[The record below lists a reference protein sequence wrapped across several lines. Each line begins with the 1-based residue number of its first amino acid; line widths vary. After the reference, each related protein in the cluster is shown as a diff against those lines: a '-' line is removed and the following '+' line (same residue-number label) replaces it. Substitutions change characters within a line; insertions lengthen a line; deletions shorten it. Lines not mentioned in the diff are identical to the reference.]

1 MSDPKFKAA
10 QEVYDLGHFEV
21 AIKYA
26 KEALKSDKKNWQI
39 MNLIGTAFANLGEY
53 DECIRYCKKAIR
65 ISKRNAV
72 LIANL
77 GAALQETGNHKAAR
91 EYLEEAVSLDPENH
105 KYRTNLALISF
116 LLGDLATFKDN
127 YPSRPSVMDAAVT
140 IPNIAPRYSADVNLN
155 GKNLLIFQ
163 EQGIGDEIF
172 FLRLLPEFLKKN
184 SAGATVVCDQRLI
197 GLLSRT
203 FDDVSFISNVNDLES
218 KSNIDFE
225 MPMGDLLLYLDERIP
240 KGGLLTLEP
249 DQSRG
254 LAWKKRIQPLK
265 DIGVTI
271 GISWKGGGNVRFR
284 RKRSIELQDII
295 QNLPKDAQLVN
306 LQYDYTPEELLKAQN
321 ATGRKIWNWDFFD
334 PRYDI
339 ENLAGLISNLDA
351 VVSVDNATVHLSGA
365 LNCSTLVFLPFD
377 PDYRWGLQ
385 DNVSK
390 FYPSVKYIRQEKYD
404 DWSVVNRTSDLLRNV
419 LHPVDSQG

>member
-1 MSDPKFKAA
+1 MSVQKFKAA
-10 QEVYDLGHFEV
+10 QEVYDMGQFEV

-39 MNLIGTAFANLGEY
+39 LNLIGTAFANLGEY

-105 KYRTNLALISF
+105 KYRNNLALISF

-127 YPSRPSVMDAAVT
+127 YPSRPSVMDESVT
-140 IPNIAPRYSADVNLN
+140 IPNIAPRYSAGVNLN
-155 GKNLLIFQ
+155 GKNVLIFQ

-172 FLRLLPEFLKKN
+172 FLRLLPEFLREN

-197 GLLSRT
+197 GLLSRRL
-203 FDDVSFISNVNDLES
+203 DDVSFISNVKDLES
-218 KSNIDFE
+218 KNDIDFE
-225 MPMGDLLLYLDERIP
+225 MPMGDLLLCFDEQIP
-240 KGGLLTLEP
+240 KEGLLTLVP
-249 DQSRG
+249 DQTRN
-254 LAWKKRIQPLK
+254 LAWKKRIQPLQEM
-265 DIGVTI
+265 GVTV

-284 RKRSIELQDII
+284 RKRSMELQDII
-295 QNLPKDAQLVN
+295 QNLPKDAQIVN
-306 LQYDYTPEELLKAQN
+306 LQYDYTPEELLEAQN
-321 ATGRKIWNWDFFD
+321 VTGRKIWNWDFFD

-365 LNCSTLVFLPFD
+365 LNVNTLVFLPFD

-385 DNVSK
+385 GKVSK
-390 FYPSVKYIRQEKYD
+390 FYPSVKYLRQEKYE
-404 DWSVVNRTSDLLRNV
+404 DWGVVSKTSDSLKNV
-419 LHPVDSQG
+419 LHPADSQR